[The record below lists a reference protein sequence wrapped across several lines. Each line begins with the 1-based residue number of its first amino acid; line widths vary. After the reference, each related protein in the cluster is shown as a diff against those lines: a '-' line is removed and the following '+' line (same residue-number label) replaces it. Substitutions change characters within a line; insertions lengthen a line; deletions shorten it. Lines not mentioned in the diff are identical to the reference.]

1 MRFFTVALASACIL
15 SFRRAAALQW
25 VCGMT
30 LDFLLPKTNKKQKQK
45 ANVLGQSISLQ
56 DLMNGHYVIVLLLAS
71 FSDSLTL
78 LLLQASRFARWA
90 KSATAQRRV
99 DSRNVLDFTYSG
111 HFRKV

>member
-1 MRFFTVALASACIL
+1 MCFFTVALASANIL

-56 DLMNGHYVIVLLLAS
+56 DLMNGHYVILLLLAS

-78 LLLQASRFARWA
+78 LLLQS
-90 KSATAQRRV
+90 KPI
-99 DSRNVLDFTYSG
+99 
-111 HFRKV
+111 RKMGKTSYGTTES